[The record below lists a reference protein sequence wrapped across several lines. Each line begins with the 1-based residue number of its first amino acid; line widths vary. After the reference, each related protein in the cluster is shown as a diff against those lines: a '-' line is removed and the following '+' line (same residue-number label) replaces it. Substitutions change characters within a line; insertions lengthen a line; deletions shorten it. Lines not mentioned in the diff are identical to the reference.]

1 MRRTLKT
8 ILVTP
13 VKRKAGPI
21 GCKYRPIESV
31 MNNDNVDTS
40 TLSDGKET
48 INQSE
53 LTGLTKCGV
62 YSSTTE
68 ARGSVNRLVNESVT
82 AWNGH

>member
-1 MRRTLKT
+1 
-8 ILVTP
+8 
-13 VKRKAGPI
+13 
-21 GCKYRPIESV
+21 

-48 INQSE
+48 INQRE
-53 LTGLTKCGV
+53 LTGLTECGV

-68 ARGSVNRLVNESVT
+68 ARGSVERLGNESVT

>member
-1 MRRTLKT
+1 
-8 ILVTP
+8 
-13 VKRKAGPI
+13 
-21 GCKYRPIESV
+21 

-68 ARGSVNRLVNESVT
+68 ARGSVDRQVNESVT